1 MEEKDLV
8 TQVFEKIFSDLD
20 SLDTKD
26 AKLVID
32 DTKSKF
38 EAMAKIKLSEI
49 KRREDRNK
57 IAGKIQ
63 PQQEGIND
71 LVANTQVPA
80 EDMGQPTPS
89 IIG

>member
-1 MEEKDLV
+1 L
-8 TQVFEKIFSDLD
+8 
-20 SLDTKD
+20 
-26 AKLVID
+26 KLW
-32 DTKSKF
+32 T
-38 EAMAKIKLSEI
+38 KIKLSEI